1 MTIIDQFSNFGYNF
15 IIQNK
20 KSETILGNIKKFINS
35 FGKPNSIHTDN
46 GREFRNKLLENY
58 CKLNNIN
65 INHER
70 PFHPQSQGCIESFN
84 KQIKNPLENRFFEN
98 PKKLSKYTALSEII
112 QLYNERIHSIIKLNE
127 NFYLNVKIK
136 I

>member
-46 GREFRNKLLENY
+46 GREFWNKLIENY

-65 INHER
+65 IIHGR
-70 PFHPQSQGCIESFN
+70 PFHPQWQGCIESFN
-84 KQIKNPLENRFFEN
+84 KQIKNLLENRFFEN
-98 PKKLSKYTALSEII
+98 PKKLSKYTALPEII
-112 QLYNERIHSIIKLNE
+112 QLSNERIHSSIKLNE